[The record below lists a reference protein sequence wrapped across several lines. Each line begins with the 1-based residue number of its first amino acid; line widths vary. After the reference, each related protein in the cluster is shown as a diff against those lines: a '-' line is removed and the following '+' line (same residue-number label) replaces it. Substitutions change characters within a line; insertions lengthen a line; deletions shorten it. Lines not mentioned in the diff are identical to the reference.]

1 MDFGADTSY
10 LQSVDRY
17 SVLPDTDSLIL
28 SAPLTP
34 IPLHSDMSRQRSL
47 QLPEKRVVK
56 ANRMVRAKVELTKL
70 EQQVLAALIAEVS
83 KEDSRFR
90 LLQIRVRDL
99 IRRSSSNSE
108 DFFSRGKEICQSLLD
123 ANIEIQVEGGD
134 GERTYSGVNLFSRC
148 DYVEGKGL
156 IKARFAQDMET
167 LLLGLEGRF
176 TMYLLQFILQL
187 DRRYSMRIYEIL
199 KMREWLGTFELSVQ
213 EFREILGL
221 ENKYDSFSHLRKF
234 VIEPSRKEIGKK
246 TDIQF
251 TYRVERDGRTPTNLR
266 FYVHEEGRDKFPA
279 SATEVDDDQIEKPGE
294 KTDTTGPKLDVR
306 DIFLKG
312 LSQEQIGSINNLD
325 ELEQEAIRR
334 AREGN
339 PNRSWTVIAYT
350 AAKIMEDMWSGQ

>member
-1 MDFGADTSY
+1 
-10 LQSVDRY
+10 
-17 SVLPDTDSLIL
+17 
-28 SAPLTP
+28 
-34 IPLHSDMSRQRSL
+34 MSRQKSL

-123 ANIEIQVEGGD
+123 ASIEIQVEGND

-156 IKARFAQDMET
+156 IKARFAQDMEPF
-167 LLLGLEGRF
+167 LLGLEGRF

-199 KMREWLGTFELSVQ
+199 KMREWLGTFEIPVQ

-246 TDIQF
+246 TDVQF

-266 FYVHEEGRDKFPA
+266 FYVHEEGRDKFP
-279 SATEVDDDQIEKPGE
+279 SSVTEVEDDQIEKPGE
-294 KTDTTGPKLDVR
+294 ETDTTGPKLNVR

-325 ELEQEAIRR
+325 ELEEEAIRR
-334 AREGN
+334 AREEN
-339 PNRSWTVIAYT
+339 PNRSWAVIAYT
-350 AAKIMEDMWSGQ
+350 AAKIMEDLWGGQ